1 MLKTIIISAAVC
13 TFAGAAIAGDL
24 CKGGPRDQW
33 LTQEQIAERLE
44 PLGYTEFTLSVE
56 DGCIEAVS
64 NQHGSH
70 MEFYMEPL
78 TGEIVKTEQ
87 E

>member
-1 MLKTIIISAAVC
+1 MLKTMLISAVVC
-13 TFAGAAIAGDL
+13 TCAGTAIAGDI

-33 LTQEQIAERLE
+33 LTREQVAERLATI
-44 PLGYTEFTLSVE
+44 GYTEFTLTVE

-78 TGEIVKTEQ
+78 TGEIVKTE
-87 E
+87 EE